1 MNPRVFHYSDGP
13 SHKFWSISVEGSVQ
27 TVCFG
32 RIGTAGQKQ
41 AKTFETGAEAETA
54 TEKLIREKIKKG
66 YAEVAP
72 EAARLVAPKKR
83 TPKRAYQQLLLP
95 F

>member
-1 MNPRVFHYSDGP
+1 MRVFHYSDGP
-13 SHKFWSISVEGSVQ
+13 SHKFWSIAVEGAVQ

-32 RIGTAGQKQ
+32 RIGTGGQRQ
-41 AKTFETGAEAETA
+41 AKTFATEAEAGAA

-72 EAARLVAPKKR
+72 EAACLVAPKKR
-83 TPKRAYQQLLLP
+83 VPKRAYQQLLLP